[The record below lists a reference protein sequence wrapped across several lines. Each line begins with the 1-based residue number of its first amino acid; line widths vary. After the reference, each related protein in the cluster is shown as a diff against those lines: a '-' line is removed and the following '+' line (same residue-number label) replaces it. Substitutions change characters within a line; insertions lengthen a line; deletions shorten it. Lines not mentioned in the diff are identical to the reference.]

1 MRPAVAGA
9 SVPGLMTDG
18 PSTTARASAPAYGA
32 QLRWEPDRPRL
43 TVVGLLVSW
52 LTAAASLLVAAS
64 LVPGVTIPSA
74 AGALVTAAVVAVL
87 NAVLPP
93 VVAALRLPFTLALD
107 FILILFLD
115 AFMIRAAAAIDHRAI
130 QLDSYGQAF
139 AVALLASAAGVVIGV
154 LTGTNDDV
162 HLLRTIRRVSRRQGR
177 VAETGVPGIV
187 YLEIDGLAHP
197 VLKRAMRDGHAPQLA
212 SWLGDG
218 THTLLEWETD
228 FSSQTGASQ
237 AGILLG
243 SNDDIPAFRWVEK
256 ETGKVMTC
264 SAPADCAEIERRR
277 ATGRGLLVD
286 GGGSRGN
293 LLSGEADEVILTVS
307 RMDAE
312 KQANPGYR
320 AFFANGSNVTRVLV
334 LFFWEIFLEVSA
346 SLRAIRRDVR
356 PRGHRGGKYPFLRA
370 GICVVVRDL
379 IVFGVLSDMMRGRP
393 AIYATFSSYD
403 EVAHHSGLERADTLE
418 ALRKLDQEFGR
429 IERARRYAPRPY
441 EIVVLSDHGQTQ
453 GATFLQRNGY
463 SLADLVDQTL
473 ERSAVAPLDA
483 GDEHDTAMSQAVRE
497 ATGRPAPAGEEEA
510 GADVGEPGVV
520 VLGSGNLGLIYLM
533 AEQRRLTLEEID
545 ERYPRLV
552 QTLCAHPHI
561 GFVLARSKKRGPVA
575 LGANGAHYVGD
586 GTVEGEDPL
595 AAFPPNAARHLKRTD
610 GFAHVADLMVN
621 SFYDGQLEQGCAFE
635 ELISFHGG
643 MGGPQTR
650 AFLLAPAGLPL
661 PEGEIVGAEHV
672 HEILA
677 GWRRTLQGNG
687 GPAGRAAGTDAVPA
701 AGPA

>member
-1 MRPAVAGA
+1 MIK
-9 SVPGLMTDG
+9 
-18 PSTTARASAPAYGA
+18 
-32 QLRWEPDRPRL
+32 
-43 TVVGLLVSW
+43 
-52 LTAAASLLVAAS
+52 AAS
-64 LVPGVTIPSA
+64 
-74 AGALVTAAVVAVL
+74 
-87 NAVLPP
+87 
-93 VVAALRLPFTLALD
+93 
-107 FILILFLD
+107 
-115 AFMIRAAAAIDHRAI
+115 AIDHRAI
-130 QLDSYGQAF
+130 QLSSYGQAF

-177 VAETGVPGIV
+177 VEETDVPGIV

-197 VLKRAMRDGHAPQLA
+197 VLKRAMRDGHAPNLA
-212 SWLGDG
+212 RWLGDG

-320 AFFANGSNVTRVLV
+320 SFFANGSNVTRVLV

-429 IERARRYAPRPY
+429 IDRARRYAPRPY

-463 SLADLVDQTL
+463 SLADLVDRTL

-497 ATGRPAPAGEEEA
+497 ATGRPASADDAEA

-552 QTLCAHPHI
+552 ETLRAHPHI
-561 GFVLARSKKRGPVA
+561 GFVLARSETRGPVA
-575 LGANGAHYVGD
+575 LGANGAHYVAD
-586 GTVEGEDPL
+586 GAVEGEDPL

-650 AFLLAPAGLPL
+650 AFLLAPTGLPL
-661 PEGEIVGAEHV
+661 PEGEIVGAEHI

-687 GPAGRAAGTDAVPA
+687 AAGHPAGADAVPA
-701 AGPA
+701 AGRT